1 VITTELIDTMNPPMG
16 EERHHLQALKRSF
29 LFLLV
34 LCAAAFSSFAQNSQ
48 TGSPVVLDG
57 KTVITIHWGYANY
70 TPAVRAQ
77 GAAERLKKLASDPA
91 VPLTLSLQ
99 HAALSTDIKCGDAII
114 SSVFDGDAQ
123 AAGTT
128 RDALAQQWSDSFL
141 AAMQAYRAEHG
152 WQQTALRVL
161 KTLLTLAVCVY
172 LLALIRRYTKRIA
185 LAASSVIER
194 RIETAQS
201 RVVKIVPERQVRAAT
216 IRLFILLRIAL
227 TLLVLAVTLHILL
240 GIFPQTRPLATS
252 ITAGIAQTLRDFAH
266 AFWRDLPSFLFIL
279 LLALA
284 TWYLIRL
291 IRYFFDK
298 VGKGSIVLEGFRPSW
313 AGVTE
318 RLVSIAIV
326 MLAVLIAYPY
336 IPGSQSQ
343 AFKGISIFLGV
354 LVSLGSTGLVAN
366 IITGVMLTYM
376 DAFEIGDLVE
386 IGDLTAYVKSTSLL
400 TTRLV
405 TRRNEIITL
414 PNAYILSKYITNYS
428 ARGSKDGVLISTSV
442 GIGYDSPWRQIEA
455 MLLEAAKRTQSVLQD
470 PAPFTLLLSLDNY
483 AVNYEVNA
491 YVKPGVR
498 RYVALSE
505 LNRNVLD
512 VFNEYGVAIMTPSYV
527 ADPPD
532 AKVVAKSH
540 WFSAPAKPGQT
551 PMPQQRDYPPSRP

>member
-1 VITTELIDTMNPPMG
+1 MG
-16 EERHHLQALKRSF
+16 EERNHLQALQRSF

-34 LCAAAFSSFAQNSQ
+34 LCAAAVFSFAQNTQ
-48 TGSPVVLDG
+48 AGSPVVLDG
-57 KTVITIHWGYANY
+57 KTIITIYWGYANY

-77 GAAERLKKLASDPA
+77 GAADRLKKLASDPT

-99 HAALSTDIKCGDAII
+99 HAAFSTDIRCGDTII

-123 AAGTT
+123 AAGMT
-128 RDALAQQWSDSFL
+128 RDALAQQWSNSFL
-141 AAMQAYRAEHG
+141 AAMQAYRAEHS
-152 WQQTALRVL
+152 WKQIALRIL
-161 KTLLTLAVCVY
+161 KTLLTLIVCIY
-172 LLALIRRYTKRIA
+172 LLVLIRRYTKRLA
-185 LAASSVIER
+185 LSASSVVEH

-201 RVVKIVPERQVRAAT
+201 KVVKIVPGRQIRAAT
-216 IRLFILLRIAL
+216 IRLFVLLRLAL
-227 TLLVLAVTLHILL
+227 MLLVLAVTLHVLL
-240 GIFPQTRPLATS
+240 GIYPQTRPLAAS
-252 ITAGIAQTLRDFAH
+252 ITAGVAQSLHEFAH
-266 AFWRDLPSFLFIL
+266 AFWRDLPSFLFLL
-279 LLALA
+279 LLALV

-291 IRYFFDK
+291 VRYFFDR

-313 AGVTE
+313 ASVTE
-318 RLVSIAIV
+318 RLVSIAIIV
-326 MLAVLIAYPY
+326 LAVLIAYPY

-376 DAFEIGDLVE
+376 DAFDIGDLVE

-405 TRRNEIITL
+405 TRKNEIITL

-428 ARGSKDGVLISTSV
+428 ARGGTDGVLISTSV

-455 MLLEAAKRTQSVLQD
+455 MLLEAAARTESVLQD

-532 AKVVAKSH
+532 AKVVAKNH
-540 WFSAPAKPGQT
+540 WFTAPARPEQT
-551 PMPQQRDYPPSRP
+551 PAPSQRDYPPARP